1 MPRTNKKL
9 TDKQKRFVDEYLV
22 DLNATAAA
30 RRAGYSE
37 SNADQI
43 ASRLVGKSQVKEA
56 IAERQECLQART
68 EVTQDWVINR
78 LKNLA
83 ERALEY
89 NDAPHMQVVNKSL
102 ELLGKHLGLYTEKVS
117 LKGEITVASI
127 LQELEQYE
135 RHKTSEE
142 TQ

>member
-68 EVTQDWVINR
+68 EVTQDWVIEK
-78 LKNLA
+78 LKDLVA
-83 ERALEY
+83 RASEY
-89 NDAPHMQVVNKSL
+89 DDAPHMQVVNKSL
-102 ELLGKHLGLYTEKVS
+102 ELLGKHLGLYTDKVS

-135 RHKTSEE
+135 RHKTAE
-142 TQ
+142 